1 MDSKTLI
8 DNLAK
13 KLDLPQQTV
22 ATLIDGLSGC
32 LADCAAEG
40 AIVTLP
46 GFGNFETRKRLER
59 VAVHPASGKRLLV
72 PPKIVLTFKASSTLK
87 QRVNNGE

>member
-8 DNLAK
+8 DKLAK
-13 KLDLPQQTV
+13 KLNAPPTTV
-22 ATLIDGLSGC
+22 NTLIEGLAKC
-32 LADCAAEG
+32 LGDCAMEG
-40 AIVTLP
+40 DTVTLQ
-46 GFGNFETRKRLER
+46 GFGNFETHRRLER

-72 PPKIVLTFKASSTLK
+72 PPKIVLTFKPSSTLK